1 MHRTKTVPPSPKTE
15 FPPRSERPCH
25 RLYEHAFLVGD
36 KQRKAGVYLHTW
48 RDRKTP
54 KGETIEELVDI
65 WICSVLRVI
74 AITRTDAGTE
84 YAYLIEFIP
93 HGKTEKR
100 REVLSQALLLG
111 RPEDALKVLRDL
123 GVGVLHEHAAEVRNY
138 LDREYLRFDQ
148 NTPELFWESTK
159 CIGWHGEKTFV
170 LPSEIIGT
178 QNKVWFS
185 GRGDIAQ
192 YTKHGTLDDWQ
203 QKVALP
209 CLGNPYLITG
219 LSFSFVGPLLELL
232 NIPGIAIHYFGDST
246 SGKTS
251 AQFLAAST
259 WGSPRFLLTW
269 SGTVNGLESQASS
282 RSSTLTLLDE
292 SHLIDPRQ
300 LDAGIYLLL
309 NGVAKSRMARDA
321 TAKSIA
327 RWFAAILS
335 SGERSTQAHLTTKTT
350 DHKAGQG
357 VRMIDVPVIARYG
370 IFDSLHNWASAK
382 EFAENLKEA
391 AAQDYGHAG
400 PLFVEYLI
408 NNKANLDLKRD

>member
-1 MHRTKTVPPSPKTE
+1 MVKY
-15 FPPRSERPCH
+15 C
-25 RLYEHAFLVGD
+25 
-36 KQRKAGVYLHTW
+36 RKHFYWVT
-48 RDRKTP
+48 
-54 KGETIEELVDI
+54 
-65 WICSVLRVI
+65 
-74 AITRTDAGTE
+74 
-84 YAYLIEFIP
+84 
-93 HGKTEKR
+93 
-100 REVLSQALLLG
+100 
-111 RPEDALKVLRDL
+111 LKVD
-123 GVGVLHEHAAEVRNY
+123 
-138 LDREYLRFDQ
+138 
-148 NTPELFWESTK
+148 
-159 CIGWHGEKTFV
+159 
-170 LPSEIIGT
+170 
-178 QNKVWFS
+178 

-192 YTKHGTLDDWQ
+192 YAKYGTLDDWQ

-209 CLGNPYLITG
+209 CRGNPYLIAG

-232 NIPGIAIHYFGDST
+232 NIPGIAIHYFGYST

-327 RWFAAILS
+327 RWLAAIFS
-335 SGERSTQAHLTTKTT
+335 SGERSTRAHLTTKMT

-400 PLFVEYLI
+400 PEFVEYLI
-408 NNKANLDLKRD
+408 NNKANLDLKQRLITTTATMTAGIKLSAQELRVLRSFALIAVAGELAIKAGILPWDSGSVQFAAKQLFDKWRAAQPHGGTSREHAQILEKISDFIERHRDTRFTDVRPKIYTEVINGVAVTKNVRSSQGLTIAPGTGRMLIICEFTFSLRMT